1 MKRLQLNTLSRR
13 GDNATSERKH
23 PWKIA
28 LTRTVWIAP
37 ALGLSSVA
45 VLLALLSIVDTSHSQ
60 TTATA
65 TAPDWAG
72 KPLFAATDM
81 LTVIPANDPA
91 MTDPD
96 ANDPSDEEPPHLSK
110 GGKWAL
116 FGTAR
121 RDLDPLNHFNEVI
134 SFDTHDPN
142 AIAGAVRKFG
152 PHTKL
157 GMLTDQVELKYY
169 YVGRTCGGGSTRF
182 QLGLDLDGDG
192 KMDINAFG
200 YLGDKAFG
208 GGCVMNQ
215 WVFEDMTDGAPK
227 WDTSQLPVTDPCRSF
242 VTTWASMVSCITAEY
257 PNHQVLNAVLVDDSQ
272 SFFLADSGCAF
283 FDQVAAGRDTLD
295 EWDDTTGPGNQTAN
309 HCSN

>member
-1 MKRLQLNTLSRR
+1 
-13 GDNATSERKH
+13 
-23 PWKIA
+23 
-28 LTRTVWIAP
+28 
-37 ALGLSSVA
+37 
-45 VLLALLSIVDTSHSQ
+45 
-60 TTATA
+60 
-65 TAPDWAG
+65 
-72 KPLFAATDM
+72 M
-81 LTVIPANDPA
+81 LTVIPSNDPA

-96 ANDPSDEEPPHLSK
+96 ANDPSSEEPPSHLSK

-116 FGTAR
+116 FGTAK
-121 RDLDPLNHFNEVI
+121 RDLDPLNHFNQVI
-134 SFDTHDPN
+134 SFDTHDLN

-200 YLGDKAFG
+200 YLGDAAFG
-208 GGCVMNQ
+208 GGCLMNQ
-215 WVFEDMTDGAPK
+215 WVFEDMTDQAPK
-227 WDTSQLPVTDPCRSF
+227 WETSQLPVTDPCRSF
-242 VTTWASMVSCITAEY
+242 VTTWAAMVSCITAEY
-257 PNHQVLNAVLVDDSQ
+257 PHHQVLNAVLVDDSQ
-272 SFFLADSGCAF
+272 SFFAGDSGCAF